1 MTATIAGPQIHNNGI
16 FRRPIALSSRPA
28 RRALI
33 SCTVFLIVWQLG
45 STSGHWLGYTLP
57 VLGNIPSPLSVA
69 YVWLALVHDPRYW
82 SSWYMSFVRVIE
94 GFAGALIVGVLF
106 GILMAV
112 NKTARGICFPVFE
125 LLRPIPPLAWVP
137 AAVIF
142 WPTQE
147 LSIDSVI
154 FLGAF
159 YTIVINVVG
168 GAQSVDARFAQVAQS
183 MGGSRWNIFR
193 RVVLPGILPSIFV
206 GMEVGIGITWEVVV
220 AAEMISGGGSGG
232 AGGGLGFFIWNSY
245 VGGSYPQIVIG
256 MISIGIAGYLSSSA
270 IRALEPVVT
279 PWLKAR

>member
-1 MTATIAGPQIHNNGI
+1 MTSTIVDPRIGMSNIL
-16 FRRPIALSSRPA
+16 RRHGSPINQST

-33 SCTVFLIVWQLG
+33 ACTAFLIVWQLG
-45 STSGHWLGYTLP
+45 ASSGTWLGYKLP

-69 YVWLALVHDPRYW
+69 YGWSTLVHDPQYW
-82 SSWYMSFVRVIE
+82 SSWYVSFVRVIE
-94 GFAGALIVGVLF
+94 GFTGALFVGVPF
-106 GILMAV
+106 GLLMAV

-168 GAQSVDARFAQVAQS
+168 GAQSIDARLVQVAQS

-193 RVVLPGILPSIFV
+193 RVILPGIVPSIFV

-245 VGGSYPQIVIG
+245 VGGSYPQIVVG
-256 MISIGIAGYLSSSA
+256 MISIGIAGYLSSSV
-270 IRALEPVVT
+270 IRALEPAVT